1 LSPRRKAKSHDPANL
16 IKFGRGYNILCMKK
30 TLRIQVNMSLISKTI
45 DLRVPPDLIYRA
57 LKDTRLEQLFPEF
70 FIGMTRKI
78 SIDKI
83 NEELAFKTNTQ
94 DGQIEIIETFRLI
107 KSENKNT
114 NVLYTTQ
121 TNIDGDIA
129 VESILMTHIANIL
142 YSLLMLET
150 GYVNGLIQKE

>member
-1 LSPRRKAKSHDPANL
+1 
-16 IKFGRGYNILCMKK
+16 
-30 TLRIQVNMSLISKTI
+30 MSLISKTI
-45 DLRVPPDLIYRA
+45 SLRVPPDLIYRA

-70 FIGMTRKI
+70 FIGITRKL

-107 KSENKNT
+107 ISGNKNT

-121 TNIDGDIA
+121 TNMDGDIA
-129 VESILMTHIANIL
+129 VESILRTHIANIL

-150 GYVNGLIQKE
+150 GYVNGLMEKE

>member
-1 LSPRRKAKSHDPANL
+1 
-16 IKFGRGYNILCMKK
+16 
-30 TLRIQVNMSLISKTI
+30 MSLISKSI
-45 DLRVPPDLIYRA
+45 SLRVPPDLIYRA

-70 FIGMTRKI
+70 FIGVTRKI

-83 NEELAFKTNTQ
+83 NEELVFKTNTQ

-107 KSENKNT
+107 ISKSKNT
-114 NVLYTTQ
+114 DVLYTTQ

-129 VESILMTHIANIL
+129 VESILRTHIANIL

-150 GYVNGLIQKE
+150 GYVNGLMEKK

>member
-1 LSPRRKAKSHDPANL
+1 
-16 IKFGRGYNILCMKK
+16 
-30 TLRIQVNMSLISKTI
+30 MSLISKTI
-45 DLRVPPDLIYRA
+45 GLRVPPDLIYRA

-70 FIGMTRKI
+70 FIGITRKI

-107 KSENKNT
+107 ISGNKNT

-121 TNIDGDIA
+121 TNIDGDITA
-129 VESILMTHIANIL
+129 EAILRTHIANIL

-150 GYVNGLIQKE
+150 GYVNGLMEKE

>member
-1 LSPRRKAKSHDPANL
+1 MR
-16 IKFGRGYNILCMKK
+16 
-30 TLRIQVNMSLISKTI
+30 LISKTVSI
-45 DLRVPPDLIYRA
+45 RVPPNLIYRA

-70 FIGMTRKI
+70 FIGVTRKL
-78 SIDKI
+78 SIDKV

-107 KSENKNT
+107 ISKKNNT
-114 NVLYTTQ
+114 DVLYNTQ

-129 VESILMTHIANIL
+129 VESILRTHIANIL

-150 GYVNGLIQKE
+150 GYVNGLIENE

>member
-1 LSPRRKAKSHDPANL
+1 M
-16 IKFGRGYNILCMKK
+16 G
-30 TLRIQVNMSLISKTI
+30 VISKTVSI
-45 DLRVPPDLIYRA
+45 RVPPDLIYRA

-70 FIGMTRKI
+70 FIGITRKI
-78 SIDKI
+78 SIDKV

-94 DGQIEIIETFRLI
+94 DGQIEIIETFRLVI
-107 KSENKNT
+107 SGSNNT

-129 VESILMTHIANIL
+129 IESILRTHIANIL

-150 GYVNGLIQKE
+150 GYVNGLIENE

>member
-1 LSPRRKAKSHDPANL
+1 
-16 IKFGRGYNILCMKK
+16 MKK

-94 DGQIEIIETFRLI
+94 DGQIEIIETFRMI
-107 KSENKNT
+107 ISGNKNT